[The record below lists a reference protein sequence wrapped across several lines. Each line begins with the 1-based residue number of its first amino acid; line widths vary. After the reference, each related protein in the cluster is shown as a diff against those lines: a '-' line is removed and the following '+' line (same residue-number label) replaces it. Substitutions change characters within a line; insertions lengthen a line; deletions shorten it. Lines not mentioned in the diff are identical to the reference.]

1 MKLIELLEA
10 IGADIENGKK
20 VQMCYPSRSWEDYD
34 TFNADSKLLK
44 PFYDLKIMYKDS
56 GGTNP
61 YHRCDE
67 CLRYRSG
74 KHPRCLNYN
83 GDVDWKPNYIACK
96 FFTDEKEDEIKGQID
111 IFDLL
116 QNKVID

>member
-1 MKLIELLEA
+1 MVTHMI
-10 IGADIENGKK
+10 
-20 VQMCYPSRSWEDYD
+20 
-34 TFNADSKLLK
+34 
-44 PFYDLKIMYKDS
+44 KISAMYKDS

>member
-1 MKLIELLEA
+1 MI
-10 IGADIENGKK
+10 
-20 VQMCYPSRSWEDYD
+20 
-34 TFNADSKLLK
+34 
-44 PFYDLKIMYKDS
+44 KISAMYKDS

-74 KHPRCLNYN
+74 KHSRCLNYN

-96 FFTDEKEDEIKGQID
+96 FFTDEKEDEIKGQMD
-111 IFDLL
+111 IFDFL
-116 QNKVID
+116 